1 MIFCYG
7 CLAVD
12 GDRETE
18 WLDYKSMP
26 LLLDLGQPYVV
37 DKWVLYLI

>member
-1 MIFCYG
+1 
-7 CLAVD
+7 LAAVD

-18 WLDYKSMP
+18 WLDFNGMP

-37 DKWVLYLI
+37 DK